1 MKKLLLLLG
10 FFFCLNAQ
18 SQFWIDVSA
27 RGGWGPTLLIN
38 KNVFQDTDLTHKFSS
53 GNTFGG
59 RLGLNFGDEH
69 SINFDISTVKFNQ
82 EFTSELITAPTTMS
96 FSSTDFAFLYKRL
109 LEGRYM
115 EIGPLFSRINS
126 PNIQEQNF
134 GAILG
139 FGRALI
145 GNNRFSLNLGVR
157 FRYIFTDI
165 LSTGVIP
172 ETGES
177 AEQFHFQRTYESHES
192 TTPLSANIV
201 LDVEWAVGV
210 FRTSSCYG
218 KRKFVSF

>member
-27 RGGWGPTLLIN
+27 RGGWGPSLLIN
-38 KNVFQDTDLTHKFSS
+38 KNVFQDTNLTHTFSS

-82 EFTSELITAPTTMS
+82 KFDSEIITAPKTMS

-115 EIGPLFSRINS
+115 EIGPLLSRIDS
-126 PNIQEQNF
+126 DFIQEQNF

-139 FGRALI
+139 FGRALV
-145 GNNRFSLNLGVR
+145 GNNRFSLNMGVR

-165 LSTGVIP
+165 LPSGDVPQLYHYGT
-172 ETGES
+172 
-177 AEQFHFQRTYESHES
+177 TYTSPES